1 MSHLKKLNYIGSKH
15 SLLQFIESTIRNEMN
30 IIDFSKMTFADIFS
44 GTSSVGFH
52 FRNLNC
58 STIYSNDMEYY
69 SYVIARASLCSNYT
83 ENIVKKLM
91 NIILESEPFDGCV
104 SQNYSE
110 SGDEKRMFFKIENA
124 NRIDGMRR
132 KLEEI
137 QPTITENEYYFL
149 LASIIVSAD
158 KCANV
163 PAIYGSFLK
172 EYKKS
177 AVNPIKLEPIHT
189 KTGIIKN
196 NRAFQLDCV
205 EFADKMGAVD
215 FVYLDPPYNERQYS
229 KNYHVLNYIA
239 RYDEELEI
247 YGKTGLIKDVA
258 LSDWCSKKT
267 ASIILDKLLEKL
279 HKKTKY
285 VFMSYNNE
293 GIITH
298 DAIKEIFDKYF
309 DTKIVSHET
318 KRFKNFKYNDTGTTI
333 EYLWVGKAKN

>member
-1 MSHLKKLNYIGSKH
+1 MLKKLNYIGCKH
-15 SLLQFIESTIRNEMN
+15 SLLNFIESTMRDEMETT
-30 IIDFSKMTFADIFS
+30 DFSKTKFSDVFS
-44 GTSSVGFH
+44 GTSSVGFL
-52 FRNLNC
+52 FRTLGC
-58 STIYSNDMEYY
+58 STIYSNDIEYY
-69 SYVIARASLCSNYT
+69 SYVIARASICSNYT

-91 NIILESEPFDGCV
+91 GVISASEPSIGCV

-110 SGDEKRMFFKIENA
+110 SGDQKRMFFSIENA

-137 QPTITENEYYFL
+137 KPTITENEYYFL

-158 KCANV
+158 TCANV
-163 PAIYGSFLK
+163 PSIYGSFLK

-196 NRAFQLDCV
+196 NRAFQLDSV
-205 EFADKMGAVD
+205 EFADKMGNVD

-239 RYDEELEI
+239 RYDDALEI
-247 YGKTGLIKDVA
+247 YGKSGLIKDVA

-267 ASIILDKLLEKL
+267 APAILDKLLEKL

-293 GIITH
+293 GIIGH

-309 DTKIVSHET
+309 DTNIVSHET

-333 EYLWVGKAKN
+333 EYLWVGKSKN

>member
-1 MSHLKKLNYIGSKH
+1 MLKKLNYIGSKH
-15 SLLQFIESTIRNEMN
+15 SLLNFIESTMRDEMN
-30 IIDFSKMTFADIFS
+30 IIDFSKTKFSDFFS
-44 GTSSVGFH
+44 GTSSVGFL
-52 FRNLNC
+52 FRTLGC
-58 STIYSNDMEYY
+58 SAVYANDMEYY

-83 ENIVKKLM
+83 EKVKKLM
-91 NIILESEPFDGCV
+91 NIISASEPFDGCL
-104 SQNYSE
+104 SKNYSE
-110 SGDEKRMFFKIENA
+110 SGDQKRMFFTIENA
-124 NRIDGMRR
+124 NRIDGMRM

-137 QPTITENEYYFL
+137 KPTITENDFYFL

-163 PAIYGSFLK
+163 PSIYGSFLK

-205 EFADKMGAVD
+205 DFADKMGAVD

-239 RYDEELEI
+239 RYDEDIEI

-293 GIITH
+293 GIIGH
-298 DAIKEIFDKYF
+298 EAIKEIFDKYF

>member
-1 MSHLKKLNYIGSKH
+1 MLKKLNYIGSKH
-15 SLLQFIESTIRNEMN
+15 TLLPFIESVIRNEMDTN
-30 IIDFSKMTFADIFS
+30 DFSNKKFADLFS
-44 GTSSVGFH
+44 GTSSVGFL
-52 FRNLNC
+52 FRTLGC
-58 STIYSNDMEYY
+58 STVFSNDIEYY
-69 SYVIARASLCSNYT
+69 SYVIARASICSNYT
-83 ENIVKKLM
+83 EKVKKL
-91 NIILESEPFDGCV
+91 ISVISASEPFDGCV
-104 SQNYSE
+104 SKNYSE
-110 SGDEKRMFFKIENA
+110 SGDQKRMFFLIKNA
-124 NRIDGMRR
+124 NRIDGMRM

-158 KCANV
+158 KCANI

-247 YGKTGLIKDVA
+247 YGKTGLIKDLS
-258 LSDWCSKKT
+258 LSDCCSKKT
-267 ASIILDKLLEKL
+267 APAILDKLLEKL

-293 GIITH
+293 GIISH
-298 DAIKEIFDKYF
+298 DAIKEIFEKYF

>member
-1 MSHLKKLNYIGSKH
+1 MLKKLNYIGSKH
-15 SLLQFIESTIRNEMN
+15 TLLNFIESTICYEMN
-30 IIDFSKMTFADIFS
+30 ITDFSKTKFSDVFS

-52 FRNLNC
+52 FRNLGC
-58 STIYSNDMEYY
+58 SSIFSNDIEYY
-69 SYVIARASLCSNYT
+69 SYVIASASICSNYS
-83 ENIVKKLM
+83 EKLKKLM
-91 NIILESEPFDGCV
+91 SVIILESEPFIGCV
-104 SQNYSE
+104 SKNYSE
-110 SGDEKRMFFKIENA
+110 SGDEKRMFFSIENA
-124 NRIDGMRR
+124 NRIDGMRM

-158 KCANV
+158 MCANV
-163 PAIYGSFLK
+163 PSIYGSFLK

-177 AVNPIKLEPIHT
+177 AVNSIKLEPIHT
-189 KTGIIKN
+189 KTGIVKN

-239 RYDEELEI
+239 RYDEALEI

-267 ASIILDKLLEKL
+267 APAILDKLLEKL

-293 GIITH
+293 GIISH

-309 DTKIVSHET
+309 DTKIVSTET

>member
-1 MSHLKKLNYIGSKH
+1 MLNVLNYIGSKH
-15 SLLQFIESTIRNEMN
+15 SLLQFIESTIRHEMETT
-30 IIDFSKMTFADIFS
+30 DFSNKKFADLFS
-44 GTSSVGFH
+44 GTSSVGFL
-52 FRNLNC
+52 FRTLNC
-58 STIYSNDMEYY
+58 STIYANDMEYY

-83 ENIVKKLM
+83 EKVKKLM
-91 NIILESEPFDGCV
+91 NVIILESEPFIGCV

-110 SGDEKRMFFKIENA
+110 SGDEKRMFFSIENA
-124 NRIDGMRR
+124 NRIDGMRM

-137 QPTITENEYYFL
+137 QPTITESEYYFL

-205 EFADKMGAVD
+205 DFADKMGAVD

-229 KNYHVLNYIA
+229 KNYHILNYIA
-239 RYDEELEI
+239 RYDESLEI

-267 ASIILDKLLEKL
+267 APAILDKLLEKL

-293 GIITH
+293 GIIGH
-298 DAIKEIFDKYF
+298 DAIKEIFEKYF

>member
-15 SLLQFIESTIRNEMN
+15 TLLPFIESIIRNEMDTN
-30 IIDFSKMTFADIFS
+30 DFSKMKFSDVFS
-44 GTSSVGFH
+44 GTSSVGFL
-52 FRNLNC
+52 FRTLGC
-58 STIYSNDMEYY
+58 SAVYSNDIEYY

-83 ENIVKKLM
+83 EKVKKLM
-91 NIILESEPFDGCV
+91 SVISASEPAIGCL
-104 SQNYSE
+104 SKNYSE
-110 SGDEKRMFFKIENA
+110 SGDQKRMFFSVENA
-124 NRIDGMRR
+124 NRIDGMRM

-137 QPTITENEYYFL
+137 KPTITENEYYYL

-158 KCANV
+158 ACANV

-196 NRAFQLDCV
+196 NRAFQMDCV

-239 RYDEELEI
+239 RYDEDIEI

-267 ASIILDKLLEKL
+267 APAILDKLLEKL

-293 GIITH
+293 GIISH
-298 DAIKEIFDKYF
+298 DAIKEIFEKYF

>member
-1 MSHLKKLNYIGSKH
+1 MLKKLNYIGCKH
-15 SLLQFIESTIRNEMN
+15 SLLPFIESTMRDEMETT
-30 IIDFSKMTFADIFS
+30 DFSNKKFADLFS
-44 GTSSVGFH
+44 GTSSVGFL
-52 FRNLNC
+52 FRTLGC
-58 STIYSNDMEYY
+58 STVFSNDIEYY
-69 SYVIARASLCSNYT
+69 SYVIARASICSNYT

-91 NIILESEPFDGCV
+91 NIISASEPFIGCL

-110 SGDEKRMFFKIENA
+110 SGDQKRMFFSIENA

-137 QPTITENEYYFL
+137 KSTITENEYYFL
-149 LASIIVSAD
+149 LGSIIVSAD
-158 KCANV
+158 KCANI

-205 EFADKMGAVD
+205 EFADKMGNVD

-239 RYDEELEI
+239 RYDESLEI

-267 ASIILDKLLEKL
+267 APAILDKLLEKL

-333 EYLWVGKAKN
+333 EYLWVGKSKN

>member
-15 SLLQFIESTIRNEMN
+15 TLLPFIESIIRNEMDTN
-30 IIDFSKMTFADIFS
+30 DFSKMKFSDVFS
-44 GTSSVGFH
+44 GTSSVGFL
-52 FRNLNC
+52 FRTLGC
-58 STIYSNDMEYY
+58 SAVYSNDIEYY
-69 SYVIARASLCSNYT
+69 SYVIARASICSNYT
-83 ENIVKKLM
+83 EKVKKLM
-91 NIILESEPFDGCV
+91 SVISASEPFVGCL
-104 SQNYSE
+104 SKNYSE
-110 SGDEKRMFFKIENA
+110 SGDEKRMFFSVENA
-124 NRIDGMRR
+124 NRIDGIRR

-137 QPTITENEYYFL
+137 KPTITENEYYFL

-189 KTGIIKN
+189 NTGIIKN
-196 NRAFQLDCV
+196 NRAFQMDCV
-205 EFADKMGAVD
+205 EFADKMSAVD

-267 ASIILDKLLEKL
+267 APIVLDKLLEKL

-293 GIITH
+293 GIISH
-298 DAIKEIFDKYF
+298 DAIKEIFEKYF

>member
-15 SLLQFIESTIRNEMN
+15 TLLPFIELTIKNEMN
-30 IIDFSKMTFADIFS
+30 ITDFSKTKFSDFFS

-52 FRNLNC
+52 FRKLDC
-58 STIYSNDMEYY
+58 SAVYANDMEYY
-69 SYVIARASLCSNYT
+69 SYVIARASICSNYT
-83 ENIVKKLM
+83 EKVKKRM
-91 NIILESEPFDGCV
+91 GVISASEPSIGCV
-104 SQNYSE
+104 SKNYSE
-110 SGDEKRMFFKIENA
+110 SGDEKRMFFSIENA

-137 QPTITENEYYFL
+137 KPTITENEYYFL

-158 KCANV
+158 SCANI

-239 RYDEELEI
+239 RYDEDIEI

-267 ASIILDKLLEKL
+267 APIILDKLLEKL

>member
-1 MSHLKKLNYIGSKH
+1 MLKKLNYIGCKY
-15 SLLQFIESTIRNEMN
+15 SLLPFVESTIRHEMETT
-30 IIDFSKMTFADIFS
+30 DFSKMTFADVFS

-58 STIYSNDMEYY
+58 STIYSNDIEYY

-83 ENIVKKLM
+83 NKLKKL
-91 NIILESEPFDGCV
+91 ISVISASDPFDGCV
-104 SQNYSE
+104 SKNYSE
-110 SGDEKRMFFKIENA
+110 SGDQKRMFFSIENA

-137 QPTITENEYYFL
+137 QPTITENDCCFL

-158 KCANV
+158 MCANV
-163 PAIYGSFLK
+163 PSIYGSFLK

-239 RYDEELEI
+239 RYDESLEI

-293 GIITH
+293 GIISH

>member
-1 MSHLKKLNYIGSKH
+1 MLKKLNYIGSKH
-15 SLLQFIESTIRNEMN
+15 SLLPFIESTIRNEMDTN
-30 IIDFSKMTFADIFS
+30 DFSNKKFADIFS
-44 GTSSVGFH
+44 GTSSVGFLFH
-52 FRNLNC
+52 TIGC
-58 STIYSNDMEYY
+58 STIYSNDIEYY
-69 SYVIARASLCSNYT
+69 SYVIARASICSNYT

-91 NIILESEPFDGCV
+91 NIIILESEPFDGCV
-104 SQNYSE
+104 SKNYSE
-110 SGDEKRMFFKIENA
+110 SGDQKRMFFSVENA
-124 NRIDGMRR
+124 NRIDGMRM

-137 QPTITENEYYFL
+137 KPTITENEYYFL

-172 EYKKS
+172 EYKKT

-239 RYDEELEI
+239 RYDESLEI

>member
-1 MSHLKKLNYIGSKH
+1 MLKKLNYIGCKH
-15 SLLQFIESTIRNEMN
+15 SLLPFIESTIRNEMDTS
-30 IIDFSKMTFADIFS
+30 DFSNKKFADLFS
-44 GTSSVGFH
+44 GTSSVGFL
-52 FRNLNC
+52 FRNLGC
-58 STIYSNDMEYY
+58 SAIYSNDIEYY

-83 ENIVKKLM
+83 EKVKKLM
-91 NIILESEPFDGCV
+91 GVISASEPSIGCV

-110 SGDEKRMFFKIENA
+110 SGDEKRMFFSIENA

-137 QPTITENEYYFL
+137 KPTITENEYYFL

-158 KCANV
+158 KCANI

-239 RYDEELEI
+239 KYNEELEI

-267 ASIILDKLLEKL
+267 APIVLDKLLEKL

>member
-15 SLLQFIESTIRNEMN
+15 TLLPFIESTISNEMETT
-30 IIDFSKMTFADIFS
+30 DFSNKKFADLFS

-58 STIYSNDMEYY
+58 SAVYANDMEYY
-69 SYVIARASLCSNYT
+69 SYVIARASICSNYT
-83 ENIVKKLM
+83 EKVKKLM
-91 NIILESEPFDGCV
+91 NIISASEPFIGCL
-104 SQNYSE
+104 SKNYSE
-110 SGDEKRMFFKIENA
+110 SGDQKRMFFSVENA
-124 NRIDGMRR
+124 NRIDGMRI

-137 QPTITENEYYFL
+137 KPTITENEYYYL

-158 KCANV
+158 KCANI
-163 PAIYGSFLK
+163 PAIYGSYLK

-196 NRAFQLDCV
+196 NRAFQMDCV

-239 RYDEELEI
+239 KYNEELEI

>member
-1 MSHLKKLNYIGSKH
+1 MLKKLNYIGCKH
-15 SLLQFIESTIRNEMN
+15 SLLPFIESTMRDEMETT
-30 IIDFSKMTFADIFS
+30 DFSNKKFADLFS
-44 GTSSVGFH
+44 GTSSVGFL
-52 FRNLNC
+52 FRTLGC
-58 STIYSNDMEYY
+58 STVFSNDIEYY
-69 SYVIARASLCSNYT
+69 SYVIARASICSNYT

-91 NIILESEPFDGCV
+91 NIISASEPFIGCL
-104 SQNYSE
+104 SKNYSE
-110 SGDEKRMFFKIENA
+110 SGDEKRMFFSVENA

-137 QPTITENEYYFL
+137 KPTITENEYYFL
-149 LASIIVSAD
+149 LGSIIVSAD
-158 KCANV
+158 TYANV

-239 RYDEELEI
+239 RYDESLEI

-279 HKKTKY
+279 HNKTKY

-333 EYLWVGKAKN
+333 EYLWVGKAKK

>member
-15 SLLQFIESTIRNEMN
+15 TLLPFIESTIRHEMETT
-30 IIDFSKMTFADIFS
+30 DFSNKKFADLFS
-44 GTSSVGFH
+44 GTSSVGFL
-52 FRNLNC
+52 FRTLGC
-58 STIYSNDMEYY
+58 SAIYSNDMEYY
-69 SYVIARASLCSNYT
+69 SYVIAHASICSNYT
-83 ENIVKKLM
+83 EKVKKLM
-91 NIILESEPFDGCV
+91 GVISASEPSIGCL

-110 SGDEKRMFFKIENA
+110 SGDEKRMFFSIENA

-137 QPTITENEYYFL
+137 KPTITENEYFFL

-177 AVNPIKLEPIHT
+177 AINPIKLEPIHT

-205 EFADKMGAVD
+205 EFADKMGPVD

-239 RYDEELEI
+239 RYDESLEI

-267 ASIILDKLLEKL
+267 APIVFDKLLEKL
-279 HKKTKY
+279 HTKTKY

-293 GIITH
+293 GIIGH

-309 DTKIVSHET
+309 DTKIVSRET
-318 KRFKNFKYNDTGTTI
+318 KRFKNYKYNDTGTTI
-333 EYLWVGKAKN
+333 EYLWIGKAKN

>member
-1 MSHLKKLNYIGSKH
+1 MLKKLNYIGSKH
-15 SLLQFIESTIRNEMN
+15 SLLPFIESTIRNEMDTN
-30 IIDFSKMTFADIFS
+30 DFSKMKFADVFS
-44 GTSSVGFH
+44 GTSSVGFL
-52 FRNLNC
+52 FRNLGC
-58 STIYSNDMEYY
+58 SAIYSNDIEYF
-69 SYVIARASLCSNYT
+69 SHVIARASICSNYT
-83 ENIVKKLM
+83 EKVKKLM
-91 NIILESEPFDGCV
+91 GVLSASEPSIGCV
-104 SQNYSE
+104 SKNYSE
-110 SGDEKRMFFKIENA
+110 SGEQQRMFFSIENA
-124 NRIDGMRR
+124 NRIDGMRM

-137 QPTITENEYYFL
+137 KPTITENEYYFL

-158 KCANV
+158 TSANV

-177 AVNPIKLEPIHT
+177 AVNPIRLEPIHT

-196 NRAFQLDCV
+196 NRAFQLDCI

-247 YGKTGLIKDVA
+247 YGKTGLIKDVV

-267 ASIILDKLLEKL
+267 APIVFDKLLEKL
-279 HKKTKY
+279 HTKTKY

-293 GIITH
+293 GIIGH

-309 DTKIVSHET
+309 DTKIVSRET

-333 EYLWVGKAKN
+333 EYLWVGKAKAQL

>member
-1 MSHLKKLNYIGSKH
+1 MLKKLNYIGCKH
-15 SLLQFIESTIRNEMN
+15 TLLPFIESTISNEMETT
-30 IIDFSKMTFADIFS
+30 DFSNKKFADLFS

-58 STIYSNDMEYY
+58 SAVYANDMEYY

-83 ENIVKKLM
+83 EKVKKMM
-91 NIILESEPFDGCV
+91 NIISASEPSIGCV

-110 SGDEKRMFFKIENA
+110 SGDEKRMFFTTENA
-124 NRIDGMRR
+124 NRIDGMRI

-137 QPTITENEYYFL
+137 KPTITENEYYYL

-158 KCANV
+158 KCANI
-163 PAIYGSFLK
+163 PAIYGSYLK

-196 NRAFQLDCV
+196 NRAFQMDCV

-239 RYDEELEI
+239 KYNEELEI

>member
-15 SLLQFIESTIRNEMN
+15 TLLPFIESTIRHEMETT
-30 IIDFSKMTFADIFS
+30 DFLKIKFSDVFS
-44 GTSSVGFH
+44 GTSSVGFL
-52 FRNLNC
+52 FRTLNC

-69 SYVIARASLCSNYT
+69 SYVIARASICSNYT
-83 ENIVKKLM
+83 EKVKKL
-91 NIILESEPFDGCV
+91 IGVISASEPFDGCL
-104 SQNYSE
+104 SKNYSE
-110 SGDEKRMFFKIENA
+110 SGDQKRMFFSIENA

-137 QPTITENEYYFL
+137 KPTITENEYYFL

-158 KCANV
+158 SCANV
-163 PAIYGSFLK
+163 PSIYGSFLK
-172 EYKKS
+172 EYKKT
-177 AVNPIKLEPIHT
+177 AVNSIKLEPIHT

-239 RYDEELEI
+239 RYDEALEI

-267 ASIILDKLLEKL
+267 APAILDKLLEKL

-293 GIITH
+293 GIISH

>member
-15 SLLQFIESTIRNEMN
+15 TLLPFIESTIRNEMN
-30 IIDFSKMTFADIFS
+30 IIDFSKTKFSDVFS
-44 GTSSVGFH
+44 GTSSVGFF
-52 FRNLNC
+52 FRTLGC
-58 STIYSNDMEYY
+58 STVFSNDIEYY
-69 SYVIARASLCSNYT
+69 SYVIAHASICSNYT
-83 ENIVKKLM
+83 EKLKKLM
-91 NIILESEPFDGCV
+91 TVISASEPFVGCV
-104 SQNYSE
+104 SKNYSE
-110 SGDEKRMFFKIENA
+110 SGDEKRMFFSIENA
-124 NRIDGMRR
+124 NRIDGMRM

-137 QPTITENEYYFL
+137 KPTITENEYYFL

-158 KCANV
+158 TCANV

-177 AVNPIKLEPIHT
+177 AVNSIKLEPIHT

-205 EFADKMGAVD
+205 DFADKMGNVD

-239 RYDEELEI
+239 RYDEALEI

-267 ASIILDKLLEKL
+267 APAILDKLLEKL

-293 GIITH
+293 GIIGH

-309 DTKIVSHET
+309 DTKIVLHET

>member
-1 MSHLKKLNYIGSKH
+1 MLNVLNYIGSKH
-15 SLLQFIESTIRNEMN
+15 SLLNFIESTICYEMN
-30 IIDFSKMTFADIFS
+30 ITNFSNKKFADLFS

-58 STIYSNDMEYY
+58 SAVYANDMEYY

-83 ENIVKKLM
+83 EKVKKMM
-91 NIILESEPFDGCV
+91 NIISASEPFDGCL
-104 SQNYSE
+104 SKNYSE
-110 SGDEKRMFFKIENA
+110 SGDQKRMFFKIENA

-137 QPTITENEYYFL
+137 KPTITENEYYFL
-149 LASIIVSAD
+149 LGSIIVSAD
-158 KCANV
+158 TCANV
-163 PAIYGSFLK
+163 PAIYGSYLK

-205 EFADKMGAVD
+205 EFADKMGDVD

-267 ASIILDKLLEKL
+267 APIILDKLLEKL

-293 GIITH
+293 GIIGH
-298 DAIKEIFDKYF
+298 DTIKEIFDKYF
-309 DTKIVSHET
+309 DTKIVSTET
-318 KRFKNFKYNDTGTTI
+318 KRFKNFKYNDAGTTI

>member
-1 MSHLKKLNYIGSKH
+1 MLKKLNYIGSKH
-15 SLLQFIESTIRNEMN
+15 SLLQFIESTIRHEMETT
-30 IIDFSKMTFADIFS
+30 DFLKIKFSDVFS

-58 STIYSNDMEYY
+58 STVFSNDIEYY
-69 SYVIARASLCSNYT
+69 SYVIAHASICSNYT
-83 ENIVKKLM
+83 NKLKKL
-91 NIILESEPFDGCV
+91 ISVISASEPSIGCV

-110 SGDEKRMFFKIENA
+110 SGDEKRMFFSIENA
-124 NRIDGMRR
+124 NRIDGMRI

-137 QPTITENEYYFL
+137 KPTITENEYYYL

-158 KCANV
+158 TCANV
-163 PAIYGSFLK
+163 PAIYGSYLK

-205 EFADKMGAVD
+205 EFADKMGKVD

-239 RYDEELEI
+239 RYDESLEI

>member
-1 MSHLKKLNYIGSKH
+1 MLKKLNYIGSKH
-15 SLLQFIESTIRNEMN
+15 TLLNFIESTICYEMN
-30 IIDFSKMTFADIFS
+30 ITDFSKTKFSDVFS

-52 FRNLNC
+52 FRNLGC
-58 STIYSNDMEYY
+58 SSIFSNDIEYY
-69 SYVIARASLCSNYT
+69 SYVIAHASICSNYT
-83 ENIVKKLM
+83 KKLKKL
-91 NIILESEPFDGCV
+91 ISVISASDPFDGCV
-104 SQNYSE
+104 SKNYSE
-110 SGDEKRMFFKIENA
+110 SGDQKRMFFKIENA
-124 NRIDGMRR
+124 NRIDGMRM

-137 QPTITENEYYFL
+137 KPTITENEYYFL

-158 KCANV
+158 TFANV
-163 PAIYGSFLK
+163 PSIYGSFLK

-239 RYDEELEI
+239 RYDESLEI

-279 HKKTKY
+279 HTKTKY

-293 GIITH
+293 GIIGH
-298 DAIKEIFDKYF
+298 DAIKEIFEKYF

>member
-1 MSHLKKLNYIGSKH
+1 MLNVLNYIGSKH
-15 SLLQFIESTIRNEMN
+15 SLLQFIESTIRHEMETT
-30 IIDFSKMTFADIFS
+30 DFSNKKFADVFS

-52 FRNLNC
+52 FQNLGC
-58 STIYSNDMEYY
+58 STVFSNDIEYY
-69 SYVIARASLCSNYT
+69 SYVIAHASICSNYT

-91 NIILESEPFDGCV
+91 NIISASEPFDGCV

-110 SGDEKRMFFKIENA
+110 SGDQKRMFFSIENA
-124 NRIDGMRR
+124 NRIDGMRM

-137 QPTITENEYYFL
+137 KPTITENEYCFL

-158 KCANV
+158 MCANV
-163 PAIYGSFLK
+163 PSIYGSFLK

-205 EFADKMGAVD
+205 EFADKMGNVD

-239 RYDEELEI
+239 RYDESLEI

-267 ASIILDKLLEKL
+267 APAILDKLLEKL

-293 GIITH
+293 GIISH

>member
-1 MSHLKKLNYIGSKH
+1 MLKKLNYIGSKH
-15 SLLQFIESTIRNEMN
+15 SLLNFIESTMRDEMN
-30 IIDFSKMTFADIFS
+30 IIDFSKIKFADVFS
-44 GTSSVGFH
+44 GTSSVGFL
-52 FRNLNC
+52 FRTLGC
-58 STIYSNDMEYY
+58 SAVYANDIEYY
-69 SYVIARASLCSNYT
+69 SYVIARASICSNYT

-91 NIILESEPFDGCV
+91 GVISASEPSIGCV

-110 SGDEKRMFFKIENA
+110 SGDQKRMFFSIENA

>member
-15 SLLQFIESTIRNEMN
+15 TILPFIELTIRNELETT
-30 IIDFSKMTFADIFS
+30 DFSKIKFADVFS

-52 FRNLNC
+52 FQKLGC
-58 STIYSNDMEYY
+58 SAVYANDMEYY

-83 ENIVKKLM
+83 EKVKKLM
-91 NIILESEPFDGCV
+91 GVLSASEPSIGCV

-110 SGDEKRMFFKIENA
+110 SGDEKRMFFSIENA
-124 NRIDGMRR
+124 NRIDGMRI

-137 QPTITENEYYFL
+137 KPTITENEYYYL

-158 KCANV
+158 TFANV
-163 PAIYGSFLK
+163 PAIYGSYLK

-205 EFADKMGAVD
+205 EFADKLGAVD

-239 RYDEELEI
+239 RYDESLEI

>member
-1 MSHLKKLNYIGSKH
+1 MLKKLNYIGCKH
-15 SLLQFIESTIRNEMN
+15 SLLPFIESTMRDEMETT
-30 IIDFSKMTFADIFS
+30 DFSNKKFADLFS
-44 GTSSVGFH
+44 GTSSVGFL
-52 FRNLNC
+52 FRTLGC
-58 STIYSNDMEYY
+58 STVFSNDIEYY
-69 SYVIARASLCSNYT
+69 SYVIARASICSNYT

-91 NIILESEPFDGCV
+91 NIISASEPFIGCL

-110 SGDEKRMFFKIENA
+110 SGDQKRMFFSIENA

-137 QPTITENEYYFL
+137 KSTITENEYYFL
-149 LASIIVSAD
+149 LGSIIVSAD
-158 KCANV
+158 KCANI

-239 RYDEELEI
+239 RYDESLEI

-279 HKKTKY
+279 HNKTKY

-333 EYLWVGKAKN
+333 EYLWVGKAKK

>member
-1 MSHLKKLNYIGSKH
+1 MLNVLNYIGSKH
-15 SLLQFIESTIRNEMN
+15 SLLQFIESTICSE
-30 IIDFSKMTFADIFS
+30 IETTDFSKTKFSDVFS
-44 GTSSVGFH
+44 GTSSVGFL
-52 FRNLNC
+52 FRTLNC
-58 STIYSNDMEYY
+58 SAVYSNDMEYY

-83 ENIVKKLM
+83 KKLKKLM
-91 NIILESEPFDGCV
+91 RVISASEPFDGCV

-110 SGDEKRMFFKIENA
+110 SGDEKRMFFLIKNA
-124 NRIDGMRR
+124 NRIDGMRM

-137 QPTITENEYYFL
+137 KPTITENEYYFL

-158 KCANV
+158 TCANV

-172 EYKKS
+172 EYKKT

-205 EFADKMGAVD
+205 DFADKMGNVD

-239 RYDEELEI
+239 RYDEALEI

-267 ASIILDKLLEKL
+267 APAILDKLLEKL

-293 GIITH
+293 GIIGH

-309 DTKIVSHET
+309 DTKIVLHET

>member
-15 SLLQFIESTIRNEMN
+15 TLLNFIESTICYEMN
-30 IIDFSKMTFADIFS
+30 ITNFSNKKFADVFS
-44 GTSSVGFH
+44 GTSSVGFL
-52 FRNLNC
+52 FRTLNC
-58 STIYSNDMEYY
+58 SAVYSNDIEYY
-69 SYVIARASLCSNYT
+69 SYVIARASICSNYT
-83 ENIVKKLM
+83 EKVKKLM
-91 NIILESEPFDGCV
+91 SVISASEPAIGCL

-110 SGDEKRMFFKIENA
+110 SGDQKRMFFTIENA
-124 NRIDGMRR
+124 NRIDGMRM

-137 QPTITENEYYFL
+137 KSTITESEYYYL

-158 KCANV
+158 TCANI

-205 EFADKMGAVD
+205 EFADKMGNVD

-239 RYDEELEI
+239 RYDESLEI

-293 GIITH
+293 GIIGH
-298 DAIKEIFDKYF
+298 DAIKEIFEKYF
-309 DTKIVSHET
+309 DTKIVSTET
-318 KRFKNFKYNDTGTTI
+318 KRFKNFKYNDAGTTI

>member
-1 MSHLKKLNYIGSKH
+1 MLKKLNYIGSKH
-15 SLLQFIESTIRNEMN
+15 SLLNFIESTICYEMN
-30 IIDFSKMTFADIFS
+30 ITNFLKMTFADIFS
-44 GTSSVGFH
+44 GTSSVGFF
-52 FRNLNC
+52 FRTLGC
-58 STIYSNDMEYY
+58 STVFSNDIEYY
-69 SYVIARASLCSNYT
+69 SYVIAMASICSNYT

-91 NIILESEPFDGCV
+91 GVISASEPSIGCV
-104 SQNYSE
+104 SKNYSE
-110 SGDEKRMFFKIENA
+110 SGDQKRMFFSIENA
-124 NRIDGMRR
+124 NRIDGMRM

-137 QPTITENEYYFL
+137 KPTITENEYYFL

-158 KCANV
+158 TCANV
-163 PAIYGSFLK
+163 PSIYGSFLK

-267 ASIILDKLLEKL
+267 APIILDKLLEKL

-293 GIITH
+293 GIIGH

-309 DTKIVSHET
+309 DTKIVSTET

>member
-1 MSHLKKLNYIGSKH
+1 MLKKLNYIGCKH
-15 SLLQFIESTIRNEMN
+15 SLLQFIESTIRHEMETT
-30 IIDFSKMTFADIFS
+30 DFSKTKFS
-44 GTSSVGFH
+44 DVFCGTSSVSFL
-52 FRNLNC
+52 FRTLGC
-58 STIYSNDMEYY
+58 SAVYSNDIEYY
-69 SYVIARASLCSNYT
+69 SYVIARASIFSNYT
-83 ENIVKKLM
+83 EKIKKLM
-91 NIILESEPFDGCV
+91 GVISASEPAIGCL
-104 SQNYSE
+104 SKNYSE
-110 SGDEKRMFFKIENA
+110 SGDQKRMFFTIENA
-124 NRIDGMRR
+124 NRIDGMRI

-137 QPTITENEYYFL
+137 KSTITENEYYFL

-158 KCANV
+158 TCANI

-205 EFADKMGAVD
+205 EFADKMGDVD

-239 RYDEELEI
+239 RYNEDLEI

-267 ASIILDKLLEKL
+267 APAILDKLLEKL

-293 GIITH
+293 GIIGH
-298 DAIKEIFDKYF
+298 EAIKEIFDKYF
-309 DTKIVSHET
+309 DTKIVSTET
-318 KRFKNFKYNDTGTTI
+318 KRFKNFKYNDAGTTI

>member
-15 SLLQFIESTIRNEMN
+15 TLLPFIESIIRNEMDTN
-30 IIDFSKMTFADIFS
+30 DFSKMKFSDVFS
-44 GTSSVGFH
+44 GTSSVGFL
-52 FRNLNC
+52 FRTLGC
-58 STIYSNDMEYY
+58 SAVYSNDIEYY
-69 SYVIARASLCSNYT
+69 SYVIARASICSNYT
-83 ENIVKKLM
+83 EKVKKLM
-91 NIILESEPFDGCV
+91 GLISASEPFVGCL
-104 SQNYSE
+104 SKNYSE
-110 SGDEKRMFFKIENA
+110 SGDEKRMFFSVENA

-137 QPTITENEYYFL
+137 KPTITENEYYYL

-158 KCANV
+158 TCANV

-196 NRAFQLDCV
+196 NRAFQMDCV
-205 EFADKMGAVD
+205 EFADKMGSVD

-293 GIITH
+293 GIIGH

>member
-1 MSHLKKLNYIGSKH
+1 MLKTLNYIGCKH

-30 IIDFSKMTFADIFS
+30 IIDFSKTKFS
-44 GTSSVGFH
+44 DVFCGTSSVSFL
-52 FRNLNC
+52 FRTLNC
-58 STIYSNDMEYY
+58 STVFSNDIEYY
-69 SYVIARASLCSNYT
+69 SYVIARASICSNYT
-83 ENIVKKLM
+83 NKIKKLM
-91 NIILESEPFDGCV
+91 RVISASEPFIGCV
-104 SQNYSE
+104 SKNYSE
-110 SGDEKRMFFKIENA
+110 SGDQKRMFFLIENA
-124 NRIDGMRR
+124 NRIDGMRH

-137 QPTITENEYYFL
+137 KPTITENEYWFL

-205 EFADKMGAVD
+205 EFADKMGDVD

-239 RYDEELEI
+239 RYNEELEI

-293 GIITH
+293 GIIGH
-298 DAIKEIFDKYF
+298 DAIKEIFEKYF
-309 DTKIVSHET
+309 DTKIVSTET

>member
-1 MSHLKKLNYIGSKH
+1 MG
-15 SLLQFIESTIRNEMN
+15 
-30 IIDFSKMTFADIFS
+30 
-44 GTSSVGFH
+44 
-52 FRNLNC
+52 
-58 STIYSNDMEYY
+58 
-69 SYVIARASLCSNYT
+69 VISA
-83 ENIVKKLM
+83 
-91 NIILESEPFDGCV
+91 SEPSIGCV

-110 SGDEKRMFFKIENA
+110 SGDQKRMFFSIENA

-137 QPTITENEYYFL
+137 KPTITENEYYFL

-158 KCANV
+158 KCANI

-293 GIITH
+293 GIIGH

>member
-1 MSHLKKLNYIGSKH
+1 MLKKLNYIGSKH
-15 SLLQFIESTIRNEMN
+15 SLLNFIESTMRDEMETT
-30 IIDFSKMTFADIFS
+30 DFSNKKFADLFS
-44 GTSSVGFH
+44 GTSSVGFL
-52 FRNLNC
+52 FRRLGC
-58 STIYSNDMEYY
+58 STVFSNDIEYY
-69 SYVIARASLCSNYT
+69 SYVIARASICSNYT
-83 ENIVKKLM
+83 KNIVKKLM
-91 NIILESEPFDGCV
+91 NIISASEPFIGCV

-110 SGDEKRMFFKIENA
+110 SGEQQRMFFSIENA
-124 NRIDGMRR
+124 NRIDGMRM

-137 QPTITENEYYFL
+137 KPTITENEYFFL

-158 KCANV
+158 TCANV

-239 RYDEELEI
+239 RYDESLEI

-279 HKKTKY
+279 HNKTKY